1 MTHDTDGVDP
11 KEFFHE
17 LYVRSQDLSKG
28 KGDYVIEAP
37 DFEVLRNIVKRKIKP
52 INPCDIMD
60 KILMEEKL
68 SKTSDGM
75 PFFRTVINT

>member
-1 MTHDTDGVDP
+1 
-11 KEFFHE
+11 
-17 LYVRSQDLSKG
+17 L
-28 KGDYVIEAP
+28 IEAP

-60 KILMEEKL
+60 KIFMEEKL